1 MRKKVILRL
10 EDGTEFTGFSFGC
23 EKSVTGEVVFNTA
36 MMGYPESLTDPSYAG
51 QLMVMTFPLVGNYG
65 VPSSDVQK
73 GGIST
78 FMESDRIY
86 ASALICQDYS
96 EMYSH
101 WNAKGSLADWLKREG
116 VPGITGI
123 DTRELTKLL
132 REKGSMMGKLLMEG
146 DDADLDFGQYAGV
159 NYVAQVSCKEIIR
172 YKADEY
178 EEPCNRLPEDT
189 PAYAKVRGGKTPTV
203 VLVDCG
209 VKNNIIRC
217 LLKRGI
223 DVVRVPWNYDFNDL
237 EFDGLFLANGPG
249 DPDTCVDA
257 VENIHR
263 FMQRE
268 VANGGTPR
276 PIMGICMGN
285 QLLAKAAGASIYKL
299 KYGHR
304 SHNQPVRMVG
314 TNRCFITTQNHGY
327 AVDDKTLPQDWKPL
341 FVNMNDGSN
350 EGIRH
355 STYPWFSAQFHPEA
369 CAGPIDTE
377 FLFDEFVSVLQDPA
391 YQVLGD
397 DKAVKEIPTACSDE
411 KVRKVLLLG
420 SGALKIGEA
429 GEFDYSGSQALK
441 ALREEGIE
449 TILINP
455 NIATVQTSE
464 GVADQIY
471 FLPVTPYFVERVI
484 QKERPQGIL
493 LAFGG
498 QTALNCGVALHK
510 SGVLDKYGVKVLG
523 TPVQAIID
531 TEDRELFVGKLDEI
545 GVKTIKSHACSDIAE
560 ARAAASELGYPVILR
575 AAYALGGL
583 GSGFCDNEEE
593 LNRLAEKA
601 FSFSPQVLV
610 EKSLK
615 GWKEIEYEVVRDRY
629 DNCITVCN
637 MENFD
642 PLGIHTGESIV
653 IAPSQTLSNSEYHK
667 LRALSIKIVRHVG
680 IVGECNVQ
688 YAFDPQSEDYRV
700 IEVNARLS
708 RSSALASKATGY
720 PLAFVAAKLGLGY
733 GLFELKNSVTKT
745 TSAFF
750 EPALDYV
757 VCKIPRWDLGK
768 FRGVDRELGSSMKS
782 VGEVMAIGR
791 TFEESIQKGLR
802 MIGQGMHGFVGNK
815 ELKIDDLDNALR
827 MPTDKRI
834 FMIEKAFFAGY
845 SVEDIHALT
854 KIDKW
859 FLEKL
864 LNIYNINKVLNTCH
878 INTIDKDLL
887 RRAKVYGFTDF
898 QIARALGMEREMD
911 IDEALLLVRNRRKQ
925 MGIVPYVKQIDTL
938 AAEYPAMTNYLYL
951 TYAASGHDLEY
962 GGEKSVIVLGSGA
975 YRIGSSVEFDWCGVQ
990 ALNTIRKE
998 GYRSVMINYNPET
1011 VSTDY
1016 DMCDRL
1022 YFDELTF
1029 ERVMDIVELEIPMG
1043 VVVSTGGQIP
1053 NNLALKLDAQRVPI
1067 LGTQACY
1074 IDNAEDRDKFS
1085 AMLDRIGVDQP
1096 EWSALTS
1103 MEDVNAFIE
1112 RVGFPVLVR
1121 PSYVLS
1127 GAAMNVCSN
1136 QEELERFLTLAA
1148 NVSKKH
1154 PVVISKFML
1163 NTKEV
1168 EMDAVAR
1175 NGEII
1180 AYAISEHI
1188 EFAGVHSGDA
1198 TIQFPAQKLYVET
1211 VRRIKKISAQIAR
1224 ELNISGPFNIQ
1235 YLARENEIKVI
1246 ECNLRASRSFPFV
1259 SKVLK
1264 INLIELATKV
1274 MLGLPVEKPGKSF
1287 FDFDYVGIKA
1297 SQFSFNRLQKADPV
1311 LGVDMS
1317 STGEVGC
1324 LGEDTN
1330 SALLKSMLSV
1340 GHRIPEKNILLSTGT
1355 AKDKASM
1362 LDAARMLVQHGYRI
1376 FATSGTSDYLTT
1388 NGVSNERVYWPGEE
1402 GSPQV
1407 LDLVHEK
1414 KIDMVV
1420 NIPKNL
1426 SACELSNGYKV
1437 RRAAVDLNIPLIT
1450 NARLAAAFI
1459 NAFCTTPLEKLAI
1472 RSWSEYK

>member
-1 MRKKVILRL
+1 
-10 EDGTEFTGFSFGC
+10 
-23 EKSVTGEVVFNTA
+23 
-36 MMGYPESLTDPSYAG
+36 
-51 QLMVMTFPLVGNYG
+51 MVD
-65 VPSSDVQK
+65 S
-73 GGIST
+73 
-78 FMESDRIY
+78 
-86 ASALICQDYS
+86 
-96 EMYSH
+96 
-101 WNAKGSLADWLKREG
+101 
-116 VPGITGI
+116 
-123 DTRELTKLL
+123 
-132 REKGSMMGKLLMEG
+132 
-146 DDADLDFGQYAGV
+146 
-159 NYVAQVSCKEIIR
+159 
-172 YKADEY
+172 
-178 EEPCNRLPEDT
+178 
-189 PAYAKVRGGKTPTV
+189 
-203 VLVDCG
+203 
-209 VKNNIIRC
+209 NI
-217 LLKRGI
+217 K
-223 DVVRVPWNYDFNDL
+223 
-237 EFDGLFLANGPG
+237 
-249 DPDTCVDA
+249 
-257 VENIHR
+257 
-263 FMQRE
+263 
-268 VANGGTPR
+268 
-276 PIMGICMGN
+276 
-285 QLLAKAAGASIYKL
+285 
-299 KYGHR
+299 
-304 SHNQPVRMVG
+304 
-314 TNRCFITTQNHGY
+314 
-327 AVDDKTLPQDWKPL
+327 
-341 FVNMNDGSN
+341 
-350 EGIRH
+350 
-355 STYPWFSAQFHPEA
+355 
-369 CAGPIDTE
+369 
-377 FLFDEFVSVLQDPA
+377 
-391 YQVLGD
+391 
-397 DKAVKEIPTACSDE
+397 
-411 KVRKVLLLG
+411 KVLLLG

-441 ALREEGIE
+441 ALREEGIKSV
-449 TILINP
+449 LINP

-471 FLPVTPYFVERVI
+471 FLPVTPYFVEKVI
-484 QKERPQGIL
+484 EKERPQGIL

-498 QTALNCGVALHK
+498 QTALNCGVELYK
-510 SGVLDKYGVKVLG
+510 SGVLEKYGVKVLG

-531 TEDRELFVGKLDEI
+531 TEDRELFVEKLDEI
-545 GVKTIKSHACSDIAE
+545 DVKTIKSQACENIED
-560 ARAAASELGYPVILR
+560 ARKAAKELGYPVIIR

-593 LNRLAEKA
+593 LDRIAEKA
-601 FSFSPQVLV
+601 FAFSPQVLV

-653 IAPSQTLSNSEYHK
+653 IAPSQTLTNSEYHK
-667 LRALSIKIVRHVG
+667 LRALSIKIIRHIG

-791 TFEESIQKGLR
+791 TFEEAIQKGLR
-802 MIGQGMHGFVGNK
+802 MIGQGMHGFIENK
-815 ELKIDDLDNALR
+815 ELVIEDIDKALKE
-827 MPTDKRI
+827 PTDKRI
-834 FMIEKAFFAGY
+834 FIIAKAMAQGY
-845 SVEDIHALT
+845 TIDQIHDLT

-859 FLEKL
+859 FLQKL
-864 LNIYNINKVLNTCH
+864 KNICDIDSRLHQCANINVLEA
-878 INTIDKDLL
+878 DLL
-887 RRAKVYGFTDF
+887 REAKIYGFTDF
-898 QIARALGMEREMD
+898 QVARALGMEKEMD
-911 IDEALLLVRNRRKQ
+911 IEDATLAVRAKRKQ
-925 MGIVPYVKQIDTL
+925 MGILPVVKQIDTL
-938 AAEYPAMTNYLYL
+938 AAEYPAQTNYLYL
-951 TYAASGHDLEY
+951 TYSGVAHDITFESD
-962 GGEKSVIVLGSGA
+962 KRSIVVLGSGA

-1029 ERVMDIVELEIPMG
+1029 ERVMDILDLECPKG

-1053 NNLALKLDAQRVPI
+1053 NNLAMKLDAQRVPI
-1067 LGTQACY
+1067 LGTQAKY

-1103 MEDVNAFIE
+1103 MEDVQVFID

-1136 QEELERFLTLAA
+1136 QDELERFLKLAA

-1154 PVVISKFML
+1154 PVVISKFMQ

-1211 VRRIKKISAQIAR
+1211 VRRIKKISAQIAK
-1224 ELNISGPFNIQ
+1224 ELNISGPFNVQ
-1235 YLARENEIKVI
+1235 YLARDNEIKVI

-1274 MLGLPVEKPGKSF
+1274 MLGLPVEKPHKSF

-1324 LGEDTN
+1324 LGDDVNT
-1330 SALLKSMLSV
+1330 ALLKAMLSV
-1340 GHRIPEKNILLSTGT
+1340 GHRIPKKSILLSTGT
-1355 AKDKASM
+1355 AKDKAAM
-1362 LDAARMLVQHGYRI
+1362 LDAARTLIEHGYELY
-1376 FATSGTSDYLTT
+1376 ATGGTSRYLTE
-1388 NGVSNERVYWPGEE
+1388 NGIENTTVYWPSQE
-1402 GSPQV
+1402 GQHPQA
-1407 LDLVHEK
+1407 LELLHQH

-1420 NIPKNL
+1420 NIPKDL
-1426 SACELSNGYKV
+1426 TAGELTNGYKI
-1437 RRAAVDLNIPLIT
+1437 RRASVDLNVPLIT
-1450 NARLAAAFI
+1450 NSRLAAAFI
-1459 NAFCTTPLEKLAI
+1459 HAFCTVKVEDLAI
-1472 RSWSEYK
+1472 KSWSEYK